1 MEEQKNKAEVF
12 LKKDREKEIIDLL
25 IKEKRLSTTR
35 IGQLLVMDYY
45 RTMKILKKLE
55 SENRIKKDV
64 ETNSVYW
71 KLE

>member
-1 MEEQKNKAEVF
+1 MEEEKRKNR
-12 LKKDREKEIIDLL
+12 KKDREKEIIDLL

-45 RTMKILKKLE
+45 RTLKILKKLE
-55 SENRIKKDV
+55 SEKKIKKDV

-71 KLE
+71 KL